1 MLNLRRIA
9 GTDLQVSPIG
19 LGTVKIGRDKGVKYP
34 NQFTIPDDAA
44 VRYLLDISK
53 ALGINLLDTAPAY
66 GNSEERLGQLLK
78 NQRHDWLICSKV
90 GEEFDP
96 HTGQSHFDFS
106 PEHIRFSVERSLQ
119 RLNTDVIDILL
130 VHSDGN
136 DLKLI
141 QQDGVLQQ
149 LEQLKAEG
157 KIRAGGMSTKTVE
170 GGIETLKQSDIAMI
184 TYNLNQQEE
193 RPVIDYAL
201 AQQKGILIKKAL
213 ASGHITQALNTDPIR
228 ASFDLALGHPG
239 VSSAIIGTINPAHL
253 RANVSTVIDSLTHRS
268 SED

>member
-1 MLNLRRIA
+1 MLSLRQIA

-19 LGTVKIGRDKGVKYP
+19 LGTVKLGRDKGVKYP
-34 NQFTIPDDAA
+34 DQFTIPDDTAA
-44 VRYLLDISK
+44 RYLLDISK

-66 GNSEERLGQLLK
+66 GNSEIRLGKLLK

-193 RPVIDYAL
+193 LPVIDYAL
-201 AQQKGILIKKAL
+201 AQQKGIFIKKAL
-213 ASGHITQALNTDPIR
+213 ASGHITQGLTTDPVR
-228 ASFDLALGHPG
+228 ASFDLVLGHPG
-239 VSSAIIGTINPAHL
+239 VSSAIIGTINPDHL
-253 RANVSTVIDSLTHRS
+253 RANVSAVANCLARHTV
-268 SED
+268 